1 MTVFNYQKDAQGI
14 VTITMDMTGPVNTV
28 NDEFY
33 NVMLDTVFKLEK
45 EGNLTGVIFTSA
57 KKTFFAGGD
66 IKMLMA
72 LQPGEEDKIF
82 DVVEANKKL
91 FRRLELLPVPV
102 VSAINGAA
110 LGGGFELALS
120 CNYRVAINARHLEIG
135 LPEVSL
141 GLLPGAGGVVRLTN
155 LLGLEKALPLLLEG
169 KKLKAEPALK
179 LGLIDELVESAESL
193 IPKAK
198 KWILANKENTDA
210 YTQPWDKKGNKVP
223 GGKMN
228 RPAIAQMAMMAPHM
242 LMKKTQGLL
251 PAPEAI
257 LDIAVQA
264 LTVDFDTAL
273 RIESRKF
280 SSLPTSKE
288 AKNMMSAF
296 FFQLN
301 QVNGG
306 VSRPKDITQTKV
318 SKVGIIGAGMMGQ
331 GIATVS
337 AKAGIE
343 VILKDVSLEAAEKG
357 KAYTA
362 MVMDKA
368 IARGRADEAKKTLVL
383 NLITATDSDEDLAGC
398 DLIIEAVFEN
408 LELKN
413 KITRATEG
421 NLTKEGVWG
430 SNTSTLPI
438 TKLAEASNNPEKFI
452 GIHFFSPVDKMPLV
466 EIICGEQTS
475 DKTLAKAFDYVQQ
488 IRKTPIVVNDS
499 LGFFTSRTF
508 ASQLS
513 EAAQLVAEGIHPVR
527 VDNLGKA
534 LGMPVGPL
542 TVNDEVSLRLGVEII
557 ETQVAMGLRSL
568 ENDPRPLATSLSK
581 ALVKEYNRGGRYHG
595 DGGYF
600 NYNEDGKTIW
610 PKLLELYYKPEVEIS
625 DRDIKDRLLFSN
637 VLETLHCLEEGVLR
651 NVPDANIG
659 SIFGI
664 GAPIWTGGYL
674 QFINTFGLQAFKQRC
689 EELAERYG
697 ERFNPPQILDKK
709 IAANETFE

>member
-1 MTVFNYQKDAQGI
+1 MNLFNYQKDEQGI
-14 VTITMDMTGPVNTV
+14 VTITMDMTGPVNAI

-33 NVMLDTVFKLEK
+33 DVMLDTLDKLDK
-45 EGNLTGVIFTSA
+45 EEDLTGVIFASA

-66 IKMLMA
+66 INMLMA
-72 LQPGEEDKIF
+72 VQPGEEARIF
-82 DVVEANKKL
+82 DTVEANKAL
-91 FRRLELLPVPV
+91 FRRLEILPVPV

-120 CNYRVAINARHLEIG
+120 CNYRVALNARHLEVG

-155 LLGLEKALPLLLEG
+155 LLGLEKSLGLLLEG
-169 KKLKAEPALK
+169 KKLKAAPALK
-179 LGLIDELVESAESL
+179 SGLVDELVDSAESL
-193 IPKAK
+193 IPTAK
-198 KWILANKENTDA
+198 KWILANKENTEA
-210 YTQPWDKKGNKVP
+210 YTQPWDRKGYKVP
-223 GGKMN
+223 SGKTN
-228 RPAIAQMAMMAPHM
+228 RPAIAQMALMAPHM
-242 LMKKTQGLL
+242 LMKKSQGLL

-280 SSLPTSKE
+280 SSLPATKE

-306 VSRPKDITQTKV
+306 VSRPKDIARTKV
-318 SKVGIIGAGMMGQ
+318 TKVGIIGAGMMGQ

-343 VILKDVSLEAAEKG
+343 VVLKDVSLEAAQKG

-362 MVMDKA
+362 NLMDKA
-368 IARGRADEAKKTLVL
+368 ITRGRADEAKKNEIL
-383 NLITATDSDEDLAGC
+383 NLITATDNDEDLTGC

-408 LELKN
+408 IELKN

-421 NLTKEGVWG
+421 RLAQDGVWG

-438 TKLAEASNNPEKFI
+438 SKLATASSNPEKFI

-475 DKTLAKAFDYVQQ
+475 DETLAKAFDYVQQ

-508 ASQLS
+508 ASQLT
-513 EAAQLVAEGIHPVR
+513 EAAQLVAEGAHPVR

-534 LGMPVGPL
+534 IGMPVGPL
-542 TVNDEVSLRLGVEII
+542 TINDEVSLRLTVEII

-568 ENDPRPLATSLSK
+568 ENDPRPLATSL
-581 ALVKEYNRGGRYHG
+581 ANTLVKEHNRGGRHHG
-595 DGGYF
+595 DGGYY
-600 NYNEDGKTIW
+600 NYSEGGKTIW
-610 PKLLELYYKPEVEIS
+610 PKLLELYYKPELEIS
-625 DRDIKDRLLFSN
+625 DQDIKDRLLFSN

-674 QFINTFGLQAFKQRC
+674 QFINTYGLKAFKKRC
-689 EELAERYG
+689 QELSALYG
-697 ERFNPPQILDKK
+697 ERFEPPQILDEK
-709 IAANETFE
+709 IATNETFQ

>member
-1 MTVFNYQKDAQGI
+1 MNLFNYQKDEQGI
-14 VTITMDMTGPVNTV
+14 VTITMDMTGPVNAI

-33 NVMLDTVFKLEK
+33 DVMLDTLDKLDK
-45 EGNLTGVIFTSA
+45 EEDLTGVIFASA

-66 IKMLMA
+66 INMLMA
-72 LQPGEEDKIF
+72 VQPGEEARIF
-82 DVVEANKKL
+82 DTVEANKAL
-91 FRRLELLPVPV
+91 FRRLEILPVPV

-120 CNYRVAINARHLEIG
+120 CNYRVALNARHLEVG

-155 LLGLEKALPLLLEG
+155 LLGLEKSLGLLLEG
-169 KKLKAEPALK
+169 KKLKAAPALK
-179 LGLIDELVESAESL
+179 SGLVDELVDSAESL
-193 IPKAK
+193 IPTAK
-198 KWILANKENTDA
+198 KWILANKENTEA
-210 YTQPWDKKGNKVP
+210 YTQPWDRKGYKVP
-223 GGKMN
+223 GGKIN
-228 RPAIAQMAMMAPHM
+228 RPAIAQMALMAPHM

-280 SSLPTSKE
+280 SSLPATKE

-306 VSRPKDITQTKV
+306 VSRPKDIARTKV
-318 SKVGIIGAGMMGQ
+318 TKVGIIGAGMMGQ

-343 VILKDVSLEAAEKG
+343 VVLKDVSLEAAQKG

-362 MVMDKA
+362 NLMDKA
-368 IARGRADEAKKTLVL
+368 ITRGRADEAKKNEIL
-383 NLITATDSDEDLAGC
+383 NLITATDNDEDLTGC

-408 LELKN
+408 IDLKN

-421 NLTKEGVWG
+421 RLAQDGVWG

-438 TKLAEASNNPEKFI
+438 SKLATASSNPEKFI

-475 DKTLAKAFDYVQQ
+475 DETLAKAFDYVQQ

-508 ASQLS
+508 ASQLT
-513 EAAQLVAEGIHPVR
+513 EAAQLVAEGVHPVR

-534 LGMPVGPL
+534 IGMPVGPL
-542 TVNDEVSLRLGVEII
+542 TINDEVSLRLTVEII

-568 ENDPRPLATSLSK
+568 ENDPRPLATSL
-581 ALVKEYNRGGRYHG
+581 ANTLVKEHNRGGRHHG
-595 DGGYF
+595 DGGYY
-600 NYNEDGKTIW
+600 NYSEGGKTIW
-610 PKLLELYYKPEVEIS
+610 PKLLELYYKPELEIS
-625 DRDIKDRLLFSN
+625 DQDIKDRLLFSN

-674 QFINTFGLQAFKQRC
+674 QFINTYGLKAFKKGVKS
-689 EELAERYG
+689 LAHSMANVLSHHRYWM
-697 ERFNPPQILDKK
+697 KK
-709 IAANETFE
+709 